1 MKICAIL
8 RLVPDLVEELEVEET
23 EVIPFRYMPNER
35 DEHAV
40 EEALI
45 LKEKLG
51 DAEVEVIGIADPD
64 NEADLDE
71 GLGMAAAKGADK
83 LYKVILDRPTFRR
96 AELAKALAEFLKDKG
111 YDLILTGI
119 QAIDAFAGNL
129 GGMLAC
135 YLDLPYIG
143 GVVEANVEDG
153 KVDVKK
159 ELGGGLLAEY
169 RLPTPAVIGVVSAER
184 PLKFVPFTKL
194 RQAMKKAEIEEVELE
209 LPEVEGIEVVRYE
222 VPPEPEITLLEGDA
236 EEIADRLIEVLKE
249 ISVL

>member
-1 MKICAIL
+1 MKICAVL
-8 RLVPDLVEELEVEET
+8 RLVPDLVEELEVEEN

-45 LKEKLG
+45 LKEKTG
-51 DAEVEVIGIADPD
+51 AEVEVLGIADPD

-83 LYKVILDRPTFRR
+83 LYKVILDRPSYKR
-96 AELAKALAEFLKDKG
+96 AELAKALAEFLSDKN

-119 QAIDAFAGNL
+119 QAIDSFAGNL
-129 GGMLAC
+129 GGMLAKN
-135 YLDLPYIG
+135 LGIPYIG
-143 GVVEANVEDG
+143 GVVEVNVSDG
-153 KVDVKK
+153 EVVVKK

-169 RLPTPAVIGVVSAER
+169 KLSTPAVVSIVSAER

-209 LPEVEGIEVVRYE
+209 LPEFEGIEVVRYE
-222 VPPEPEITLLEGDA
+222 VPPEPEITLIEGDV
-236 EEIADRLIEVLKE
+236 EEVADKLIEALKE

>member
-1 MKICAIL
+1 MKVCALL

-45 LKEKLG
+45 LKEKAN
-51 DAEVEVIGIADPD
+51 AEVEVVGIADPD

-83 LYKVILDRPTFRR
+83 LYKVLLDRPTYKRI
-96 AELAKALAEFLKDKG
+96 ELAKALAEFLKDR
-111 YDLILTGI
+111 YDVIFTGI
-119 QAIDAFAGNL
+119 QAIDSFAGNL

-135 YLDLPYIG
+135 YLGVPYVG
-143 GVVEANVEDG
+143 GVVEVNAEDG
-153 KVDVKK
+153 KLKVKK

-169 RLPTPAVIGVVSAER
+169 TVKTPAVISIVSAER

-209 LPEVEGIEVVRYE
+209 LPEFEGIEVVRYE